1 MYKYILFDLDGT
13 LLNTYPGVSNAVK
26 YTLDYYKMPVPEE
39 KTLRKFLGPPLG
51 ESLRDVAGIDE
62 NEIPAAIKKFREYY
76 IEKGVFEY
84 EFFEELK
91 PTFKRLRE
99 MGITLA
105 VATAKLEKAALIML
119 EHADLLKEFDFVGG
133 SLADTR
139 TAKTEVIAHVL
150 NHYGITD
157 KNEVLMVGDR
167 ENDVTGAKNNGIDCC
182 GLLCG
187 FGSREELEENG
198 AKYIIPFISDIFN
211 IL

>member
-26 YTLDYYKMPVPEE
+26 YTLDYYKMPIPDE
-39 KTLRKFLGPPLG
+39 KILRRFLGPPLA
-51 ESLRDVAGIDE
+51 ESLKDVAGIKE
-62 NEIPAAIKKFREYY
+62 SEIPFAIKKFREYY
-76 IEKGVFEY
+76 IQKGVFEY

-91 PTFKRLRE
+91 PTFEKLRK

-105 VATAKLEKAALIML
+105 VATAKLEKAALMML

-133 SLADTR
+133 SLESTR

-157 KNEVLMVGDR
+157 KSEVLMVGDR

-187 FGSREELEENG
+187 FGSKEEFEENG
-198 AKYIIPFISDIFN
+198 AKYIIPFISDIFK